1 MLRTVYTRI
10 LALAGSRLAPLWL
23 ALVSFAESSFFPV
36 PPDALLLPMVL
47 ARPDRA
53 WRYAAICTAAS
64 VVGGML
70 GYYIGYALY
79 EQVAAPLVRFYH
91 YEAGMQTFRDG
102 FAANGAW
109 IILLKGLTPIP
120 YKIVTITSGLAHF
133 DFGVFVAASVITRGG
148 RFFLVAWLV
157 RRYGAPIQA
166 FIEKRLMLVTTLSAV
181 VIVLGIVLIKV
192 L

>member
-1 MLRTVYTRI
+1 MLRILYNRI
-10 LALAGSRLAPLWL
+10 LALAGSRRAPLWL
-23 ALVSFAESSFFPV
+23 AIVSFAESSFFPV
-36 PPDALLLPMVL
+36 PPDVLLLPMVL

-53 WRYAAICTAAS
+53 WRYAASCTAAS
-64 VVGGML
+64 VVGGMA
-70 GYYIGYALY
+70 GYFIGYALY
-79 EQVAAPLVRFYH
+79 EEVAAPLVRLYH
-91 YEAGMQTFRDG
+91 YEAGMQAFRDG

-120 YKIVTITSGLAHF
+120 YKIVTITSGLARF

-157 RRYGAPIQA
+157 RRYGMSIQS
-166 FIEKRLMLVTTLSAV
+166 FVEKRLMLVTSIGAG
-181 VIVLGIVLIKV
+181 VIVLGIVLLKV

>member
-1 MLRTVYTRI
+1 MLRALYDRI
-10 LALAGSRLAPLWL
+10 LALAGSRHAALWL
-23 ALVSFAESSFFPV
+23 GLVSFAESSFFPV

-53 WRYAAICTAAS
+53 WRYAAICTASS
-64 VVGGML
+64 VVGGMA

-79 EQVAAPLVRFYH
+79 EQVAAPLVHFYH
-91 YEAGMQTFRDG
+91 YESGMQAFRDG

-120 YKIVTITSGLAHF
+120 YKIVTITSGLAQF
-133 DFGVFVAASVITRGG
+133 DFPTFVVASVITRGG

-157 RRYGAPIQA
+157 RRFGPPIQA
-166 FIEKRLMLVTTLSAV
+166 FIEKRLMLVTSLSAAA
-181 VIVLGIVLIKV
+181 IVLGIVLVK
-192 L
+192 LL

>member
-1 MLRTVYTRI
+1 MLRTLYDRV
-10 LALAGSRLAPLWL
+10 LALAGSRRAPLWL
-23 ALVSFAESSFFPV
+23 AMVSFAESSFFPV

-53 WRYAAICTAAS
+53 WQFAAICTTAS
-64 VVGGML
+64 VVGGMA
-70 GYYIGYALY
+70 GYFIGYALY

-91 YEAGMQTFRDG
+91 YEAGMQAFRDG

-120 YKIVTITSGLAHF
+120 YKIVTITSGLAGF
-133 DFGVFVAASVITRGG
+133 NFPTFVAASVITRGA

-166 FIEKRLMLVTTLSAV
+166 FIEKRLMLVTSLSAAA
-181 VIVLGIVLIKV
+181 IVLGIVLVK
-192 L
+192 LL

>member
-1 MLRTVYTRI
+1 MLRALYDRI
-10 LALAGSRLAPLWL
+10 LALAGSRRAPLWL
-23 ALVSFAESSFFPV
+23 AMVSFAESSFFPV
-36 PPDALLLPMVL
+36 PPDVLLIPMAL

-79 EQVAAPLVRFYH
+79 EQVAAPLVQFYH
-91 YEAGMQTFRDG
+91 YEAGMQAFRDG

-120 YKIVTITSGLAHF
+120 YKIVTITSGLARF

-148 RFFLVAWLV
+148 RFFMLAWLV
-157 RRYGAPIQA
+157 RRYGAPIQG
-166 FIEKRLMLVTTLSAV
+166 FIEKRLLLVTSISAAA
-181 VIVLGIVLIKV
+181 IVLGVVLLRV

>member
-1 MLRTVYTRI
+1 MLRALYTRI
-10 LALAGSRLAPLWL
+10 LSLAGSRNAPIWL

-47 ARPDRA
+47 ARPDCA
-53 WRYAAICTAAS
+53 WRYAAICTGAS
-64 VVGGML
+64 VLGGML

-79 EQVAAPLVRFYH
+79 EQVAAPLVRLYH
-91 YEAGMQTFRDG
+91 YEAAMQAFRDG

-120 YKIVTITSGLAHF
+120 FKIVTITSGLAHF
-133 DFGVFVAASVITRGG
+133 NFGLFVAASVITRGG
-148 RFFLVAWLV
+148 RFFLVAGLA
-157 RRYGAPIQA
+157 RRYGAPIQS
-166 FIEKRLMLVTTLSAV
+166 FIEKRLMLVTSLSAAA
-181 VIVLGIVLIKV
+181 IVLGVVLLKV

>member
-1 MLRTVYTRI
+1 MLRSLYDRV

-53 WRYAAICTAAS
+53 WRYAAICTVSS

-70 GYYIGYALY
+70 GYFIGYALY
-79 EQVAAPLVRFYH
+79 EEVAAPLVRFYH
-91 YEAGMQTFRDG
+91 YEAGMQAFRDG

-120 YKIVTITSGLAHF
+120 YKIVTITSGLARF
-133 DFGVFVAASVITRGG
+133 DFATFVTASVITRGA

-157 RRYGAPIQA
+157 RQYGAPIQA
-166 FIEKRLMLVTTLSAV
+166 FIEKRLMLVTTVSAAA
-181 VIVLGIVLIKV
+181 IVLGIVLLK
-192 L
+192 LL

>member
-1 MLRTVYTRI
+1 MLRTVYDRI
-10 LALAGSRLAPLWL
+10 LALAGSRRAPLWL

-53 WRYAAICTAAS
+53 WRYAAICTVAS
-64 VVGGML
+64 VVGGMA
-70 GYYIGYALY
+70 GYFIGYALY

-91 YEAGMQTFRDG
+91 YEAGMQAFRDG

-120 YKIVTITSGLAHF
+120 YKIVTITSGLARF
-133 DFGVFVAASVITRGG
+133 DFATFVVASAITRGG

-166 FIEKRLMLVTTLSAV
+166 FIENRLMLVTTLSAV
-181 VIVLGIVLIKV
+181 VIVLGIVLLKV